1 MVLRRGR
8 SIADCLSSY
17 PLPILSASPSL
28 LPRCTPPSRD
38 NAVGGHCSG
47 AQGLEFRSRLCQGL
61 TVGPSGQLTPGRAAL
76 WKHQEKS
83 PGPVGCSLPGQE
95 QAPGSRFP
103 LRSPRSML
111 EGLPASNCN
120 PAAPEG
126 WSQGVLGRRRN
137 MIRKDLVESRGSFL
151 GGVFL

>member
-1 MVLRRGR
+1 
-8 SIADCLSSY
+8 
-17 PLPILSASPSL
+17 
-28 LPRCTPPSRD
+28 
-38 NAVGGHCSG
+38 
-47 AQGLEFRSRLCQGL
+47 
-61 TVGPSGQLTPGRAAL
+61 
-76 WKHQEKS
+76 
-83 PGPVGCSLPGQE
+83 
-95 QAPGSRFP
+95 
-103 LRSPRSML
+103 ML